1 MLDDRLRLV
10 DLRAMYKTIAL
21 ALVALAA
28 ANAALAVTSGP
39 VTPIARGYP
48 PSCLSAPLT
57 DLPSGPTY
65 LQPTMLASLV
75 RDTLEFSGFEAV
87 DFIFWRVACEG
98 GKSALLLRISR
109 VLNADPSRVVEFP
122 AQYGLGARQGALEGS
137 IRLAQEP
144 NARDSTLLPGAV
156 IETAV
161 TLVVDN
167 VPQTSDYPGILVPTA
182 LPPGVRGSTF
192 DFNAAIEVT
201 IPNPAANG
209 IDPLPPPLV
218 VSIPAYDASVYPD
231 AGLAMP
237 ITGYNAGNYF
247 DAAHAGEGIVV
258 DIGDQPIVA
267 DMPPRRYAS
276 VAWFTYDTNGKPFWL
291 FGVATLSSGDRAV
304 DVPLSYFNGGGFAG
318 QFGASSAQ
326 LPWGSITLSFPD
338 CMSMHFTYAARAGL
352 TPPVPGGS
360 GERMWTRLTG
370 ANGLACN

>member
-1 MLDDRLRLV
+1 
-10 DLRAMYKTIAL
+10 MYKTIGL
-21 ALVALAA
+21 ALIAFAASNVAV
-28 ANAALAVTSGP
+28 AVTSGP
-39 VTPIARGYP
+39 VTPIVRAYP

-65 LQPTMLASLV
+65 VQPTMLASLA

-122 AQYGLGARQGALEGS
+122 AQYGILARQGAAEGS

-144 NARDSTLLPGAV
+144 NTRDSTLLPGAI
-156 IETAV
+156 IETAI

-167 VPQTSDYPGILVPTA
+167 VPQASDYPGILAPPA
-182 LPPGVRGSTF
+182 LLPGVRGSRF

-201 IPNPAANG
+201 IPNSAADG
-209 IDPLPPPLV
+209 IDPLPSPIV

-231 AGLAMP
+231 AGLPMP

-258 DIGDQPIVA
+258 DVGDQSIVA
-267 DMPPRRYAS
+267 DMPPRRYTS
-276 VAWFTYDTNGKPFWL
+276 VAWFSYDTNGKPFWL
-291 FGVATLSSGDRAV
+291 FGAATLSPGDRSV
-304 DVPLSYFNGGGFAG
+304 EVPLSYFNDGGFAG
-318 QFGASSAQ
+318 QFGASSTQ
-326 LPWGSITLSFPD
+326 SPWGSITLSFPD
-338 CMSMHFTYAARAGL
+338 CTSMHFTYAARAGL
-352 TPPVPGGS
+352 APPVPSGD
-360 GERMWTRLTG
+360 GERSWTRLTG
-370 ANGLACN
+370 SNGLACN